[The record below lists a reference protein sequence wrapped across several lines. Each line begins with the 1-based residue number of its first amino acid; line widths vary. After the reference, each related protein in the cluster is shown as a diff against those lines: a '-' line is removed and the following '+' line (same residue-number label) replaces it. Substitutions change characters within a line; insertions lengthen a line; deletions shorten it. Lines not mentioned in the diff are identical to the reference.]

1 MYTKNETS
9 LGAINGLV
17 DTESQVSLN
26 EHRAKTVLLSVPRT
40 AFLALLRLNVWGMA
54 TLLSKRAFLVDEAT
68 TARQSVPYMWWDL
81 QADWRN
87 AWWNL
92 GGTWDS
98 FVGAVNAGKTKKFL
112 GIKLAPKKIKQLLE
126 DQGIGSTSTLLNQGI
141 GGEPVTL
148 ATVIAA
154 AGGIILAVSPL
165 IQIILT
171 NIKKDVPITD
181 LQTFDAFNTSDTQPP
196 KEGMKAGVGLIGA
209 AVLAALYFGTQK
221 KGK

>member
-9 LGAINGLV
+9 LGAINGIV
-17 DTESQVSLN
+17 NTESQVSLT
-26 EHRAKTVLLSVPRT
+26 EHRAKTVLLSLPRT

-92 GGTWDS
+92 GGSWDS

-112 GIKLAPKKIKQLLE
+112 AIKLAPKKIRQLLE
-126 DQGIGSTSTLLNQGI
+126 DQGIGSTSTLLNKGI
-141 GGEPVTL
+141 GAVAEATTIATASAIIIAVT
-148 ATVIAA
+148 
-154 AGGIILAVSPL
+154 PL
-165 IQIILT
+165 IQILLT

-181 LQTFDAFNTSDTQPP
+181 LQTFDSFNADDTLPP
-196 KEGMKAGVGLIGA
+196 KDGMQAGVGLIGA